1 MAGDVNLF
9 FNDYDDP
16 HACEIEIMVAEAKYR
31 RQGFAKDAV
40 QLMIFYGTLT

>member
-9 FNDYDDP
+9 FNDHEDP
-16 HACEIEIMVAEAKYR
+16 RACEIEIMVAEAKYR

-40 QLMIFYGTLT
+40 QLMIFYGTAA